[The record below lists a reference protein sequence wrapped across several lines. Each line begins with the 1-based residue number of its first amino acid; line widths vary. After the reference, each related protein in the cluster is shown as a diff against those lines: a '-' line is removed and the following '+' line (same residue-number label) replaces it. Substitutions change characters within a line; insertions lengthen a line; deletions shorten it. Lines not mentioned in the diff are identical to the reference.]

1 MEQKS
6 SIYILEYTIVRLK
19 LANDNSQRII
29 FTGFESAPLFDHIHV
44 LESHD
49 SINRKG
55 ARYTLL
61 SNFLRLPPFSHSK
74 SAKTSPKFL

>member
-44 LESHD
+44 LESQYKQE
-49 SINRKG
+49 RG
-55 ARYTLL
+55 TLYT
-61 SNFLRLPPFSHSK
+61 SV
-74 SAKTSPKFL
+74 